1 MEIFLRRVASSLRG
15 WGSNVQRV
23 RNRSVEVRERG
34 KHMLIVT
41 TIYCMELETAK
52 KLSTEQPT
60 EEQAVNLPG
69 DDREFLGIYQ
79 GKKGVKPN
87 EQ

>member
-1 MEIFLRRVASSLRG
+1 
-15 WGSNVQRV
+15 
-23 RNRSVEVRERG
+23 
-34 KHMLIVT
+34 MLIVT

-52 KLSTEQPT
+52 KLGAELPGTEQPS
-60 EEQAVNLPG
+60 EEHAVVNLPG

>member
-1 MEIFLRRVASSLRG
+1 
-15 WGSNVQRV
+15 
-23 RNRSVEVRERG
+23 
-34 KHMLIVT
+34 MLIVT

-52 KLSTEQPT
+52 KLSA
-60 EEQAVNLPG
+60 EEPSAEHAVNLPG